1 MSRARKP
8 SRLHG
13 APLRGKRYEARVGA
27 YLSKASVG
35 AYLRLFAAQWIHFID
50 ANGAGYAQPD
60 YFFVS
65 QERVLC
71 LECKLTQTSAA
82 WDQLR
87 LLYAPLLQKLFSRR
101 VDCVQVCKNLVI
113 NERVVYSIKEAKDG
127 DTWHWGF

>member
-1 MSRARKP
+1 MSRTRKV

-13 APLRGKRYEARVGA
+13 APLRGKQYEARIGR
-27 YLSKASVG
+27 YLGEVDLG
-35 AYLRLFAAQWIHFID
+35 RLFAAQWIHFVD

-60 YFFVS
+60 YFFVRRG
-65 QERVLC
+65 RVLC

-87 LLYAPLLQKLFSRR
+87 LLYAPLLRKLFARR

-113 NERVVYSIKEAKDG
+113 NERVVYDIKEAKDG